1 MRWYFKLYSE
11 FPYTGVPSIDL
22 SSTVD
27 VTSGEAV
34 CPNTSLEFTCVG
46 VEVGFLEWDR
56 NGIEIEDFNAGD
68 SEQTEEFVYPFTLF
82 LDMVSVVP
90 PSSIANFTSR
100 LVVNLSDLMS
110 GDEISCSQLTI
121 QRSKILSYTPRGN

>member
-1 MRWYFKLYSE
+1 M
-11 FPYTGVPSIDL
+11 
-22 SSTVD
+22 
-27 VTSGEAV
+27 
-34 CPNTSLEFTCVG
+34 
-46 VEVGFLEWDR
+46 
-56 NGIEIEDFNAGD
+56 EIGDFNSGD

-90 PSSIANFTSR
+90 PNSIANLTSR